1 MSNNNRSTYLN
12 KGATLVIRS
21 DDVFKNKDYMKGV
34 KTVTLHSS
42 SIVSEF
48 PTQEMVNSPTLRGV
62 HILGK
67 VRKFRGDL
75 LKKLKLE
82 SLTGIVHKSNPDI
95 EPISSISE
103 PLVLK
108 MLRIERREGPSVL
121 NLTFVE
127 HTNNQRVSLLK
138 EISKAKNLES
148 LTLEGLHISKFPDA
162 FFQFPKLTYLN
173 LRENMIRDPN
183 ELKDIHKLT
192 NLEELDVSYNK
203 DLKRLPDSITK
214 LKKLE
219 KLKLFGVRELDSLPN
234 NIGNMNQLYNLAVSH
249 RRKINIPESIL
260 KLRNNARIEYNSD
273 GLNNNRNGTMTAR
286 YYYNHWKFIPR
297 VPIKYINQKI
307 PNNGAS
313 NSISYVNF
321 NAGNTAMR
329 IKNANRA
336 ATYVSVNTFKK
347 LANARTKQGKEHIY
361 RRRND
366 IKNIHDVY
374 NLNGNTNVFI
384 NPMTTKMVKRGNID
398 FVKFV

>member
-1 MSNNNRSTYLN
+1 MLNNNRSTYLN

-34 KTVTLHSS
+34 KTVTLHSD

-48 PTQEMVNSPTLRGV
+48 PTQEMVNSPTLRTV
-62 HILGK
+62 HILGR
-67 VRKFRGDL
+67 VRKLRGDL

-82 SLTGIVHKSNPDI
+82 SLTGIIHPTTDKI
-95 EPISSISE
+95 EHIYNISD

-108 MLRIERREGPSVL
+108 QLRIEALVATAYVAGDNV
-121 NLTFVE
+121 T
-127 HTNNQRVSLLK
+127 SLLK
-138 EISKAKNLES
+138 DISKAKNLES
-148 LTLEGLHISKFPDA
+148 LTLEGLHISKFPGA

-173 LRENMIRDPN
+173 LRENRIRDPN

-203 DLKRLPDSITK
+203 YLKRLPDSITK

-219 KLKLFGVRELDSLPN
+219 KLKLFGVRDLESLPN

-249 RRKINIPESIL
+249 TKKINIPESIL
-260 KLRNNARIEYNSD
+260 KLSNNARIEYNSD
-273 GLNNNRNGTMTAR
+273 GLNNSRNGRMTPK
-286 YYYNHWKFIPR
+286 YYYNHWKFIPQ

-336 ATYVSVNTFKK
+336 ATYMSVNTFKK
-347 LANARTKQGKEHIY
+347 LANARTKQGAEHIY

-366 IKNIHDVY
+366 VNNIHDVY
-374 NLNGNTNVFI
+374 KLNGNTNVFI